1 MLIQKVQIERTIR
14 LSPAWVS
21 LWEFVNQHPF
31 CTFEKLIFEN
41 GEPKIGTQIITESY
55 KFNDRI

>member
-21 LWEFVNQHPF
+21 LWEFIQTHPYI
-31 CTFEKLIFEN
+31 TFERLEFAG
-41 GEPKIGTQIITESY
+41 GEPKLGTTEVKMIESHR
-55 KFNDRI
+55 F